1 MYNDSNMSR
10 ELDALTASTLKHLRE
25 HWWDDSFAKFLVD
38 ALRPNPGCRI
48 LDVGCGPGTAGFS
61 LAERGIRDV
70 TIVGVDLALDKLA
83 AAVSARPP
91 DRVHLAFAAGDAA
104 ALPFACGSFDSTFCV
119 AVLQHANRIAEP
131 VREFARVTRPGGR
144 ILVVEPDNSARYWF
158 SSVES
163 GMQAFEMGSRF
174 YNAVALSRGDTTD
187 PAIGPKLP
195 QIFAQHGIQPLTVQM
210 FPVSV
215 TRIGNPSWDVWE
227 NRLEVARQATQ
238 AARDEAIRR
247 LGIEYRRVLERYA
260 EEAAVAGRALVE
272 IQSTLL
278 FATAGKRLAE

>member
-1 MYNDSNMSR
+1 MSR
-10 ELDALTASTLKHLRE
+10 DLDALTASTLKYLRE
-25 HWWDDSFAKFLVD
+25 HWWDDSFAKFLVEV
-38 ALRPNPGCRI
+38 LQPKRGCRI

-61 LAERGIRDV
+61 LAARGVRDV
-70 TIVGVDLALDKLA
+70 TIVGVDLALDKLTS
-83 AAVSARPP
+83 AVATRPP
-91 DRVHLAFAAGDAA
+91 DRVHLTFASGDAA
-104 ALPFACGSFDSTFCV
+104 ALPFACGAFDSTFCV
-119 AVLQHANRIAEP
+119 AVLQHVNSISEP
-131 VREFARVTRPGGR
+131 LHEFARVTRPGGR

-187 PAIGPKLP
+187 PAVGPKLP
-195 QIFAQHGIQPLTVQM
+195 QAFAQHGIQPLTVQM

-215 TRIGNPSWDVWE
+215 TRIGNPPWEIWE

-238 AARDEAIRR
+238 ALRDEAIRR
-247 LGIEYRRVLERYA
+247 LGVEYRRMLERYA
-260 EEAAVAGRALVE
+260 EEAAVAGRDLVE

-278 FATAGKRLAE
+278 FATAGRRLAE

>member
-1 MYNDSNMSR
+1 MYNDGHMSR
-10 ELDALTASTLKHLRE
+10 DLDALTASTLKYLRE
-25 HWWDDSFAKFLVD
+25 HWWDDSFAKFLVEV
-38 ALRPNPGCRI
+38 LQPKPGCRI
-48 LDVGCGPGTAGFS
+48 LDVGCGPGTAGLS
-61 LAERGIRDV
+61 LATRGVRDV
-70 TIVGVDLALDKLA
+70 TIVGVDLALDKLSTAIA
-83 AAVSARPP
+83 ARGP
-91 DRVHLAFAAGDAA
+91 DRMHLAFAAGDAA
-104 ALPFACGSFDSTFCV
+104 TLPFSCASFDSTFCV
-119 AVLQHANRIAEP
+119 AVLQHANHVSEP
-131 VREFARVTRPGGR
+131 VHEFARVTRPGGR

-163 GMQAFEMGSRF
+163 GMQAFEIGSRF

-195 QIFAQHGIQPLTVQM
+195 RIFAEHGIQPLTVQM

-215 TRIGNPSWDVWE
+215 TRIGNPPWEIWE

-247 LGIEYRRVLERYA
+247 LGIEYRQVLERYA

-278 FATAGKRLAE
+278 FATAGRRISE

>member
-1 MYNDSNMSR
+1 MSR
-10 ELDALTASTLKHLRE
+10 ELDALTASTLKYLRE
-25 HWWDDSFAKFLVD
+25 HWWDDSFAKFLVEV
-38 ALRPNPGCRI
+38 LQPRPGCRI

-61 LAERGIRDV
+61 LAARGVRDV

-83 AAVSARPP
+83 TIAVRRPE
-91 DRVHLAFAAGDAA
+91 RLHLAFAAGDAA
-104 ALPFACGSFDSTFCV
+104 ALPFACRSFDSTFCV
-119 AVLQHANRIAEP
+119 AVLQHANRISEP
-131 VREFARVTRPGGR
+131 VHEFARVTRPGGR

-163 GMQAFEMGSRF
+163 GMQAFEIGSRF

-215 TRIGNPSWDVWE
+215 ARIGNPPWETWE
-227 NRLEVARQATQ
+227 NRLEMARRAIQ

-247 LGIEYRRVLERYA
+247 LGIEYRQVLERYA
-260 EEAAVAGRALVE
+260 AEAVVAGRALVE

-278 FATAGKRLAE
+278 FATAGKRLPE

>member
-1 MYNDSNMSR
+1 MPRD
-10 ELDALTASTLKHLRE
+10 LDALTASTLKYLRE

-38 ALRPNPGCRI
+38 VLQPKPGCRI

-61 LAERGIRDV
+61 LATRGVRDV
-70 TIVGVDLALDKLA
+70 TIVGVDLALDHLHA
-83 AAVSARPP
+83 ATTSRPP
-91 DRVHLAFAAGDAA
+91 ERLHLTFAAGDAA
-104 ALPFACGSFDSTFCV
+104 ALPFACASFDSAFCV
-119 AVLQHANRIAEP
+119 AVLQHANRISEP
-131 VREFARVTRPGGR
+131 LREFARVTRPGGR

-163 GMQAFEMGSRF
+163 GMQAFEVGSRF

-215 TRIGNPSWDVWE
+215 TRIGNPPREIWE
-227 NRLEVARQATQ
+227 NRLEVARRATQ
-238 AARDEAIRR
+238 AARDDAIRR
-247 LGIEYRRVLERYA
+247 LGIEYRQVLERYA

-278 FATAGKRLAE
+278 FATAGKRLPE